1 MVLLAGDAG
10 IAATLQGDTAVVH
23 LDANL
28 LARQAGQLR
37 RHDEGVGGFTEVHGW
52 RPALRARRQPLEAV
66 LDGQQVAQRVPASK
80 SHVSD
85 SSTSWGGPA
94 PALPAF
100 LMAVLPS
107 SGSTPESTAHMADTL
122 LATRLKRGM
131 IIKLDNELFRIHDL
145 MHVTPGNLRGFVRVK
160 ARNLRTQSMTEQK
173 LRSEDVIER
182 ATLDEKEMQYLYS
195 DGDGFHFMD
204 TESYEQTHMSAE
216 TLGDFVGFLKP
227 EMLIRVEFY
236 GAEPVGIELPQA
248 VDLKVVETVPG
259 IKGATATNQ
268 LKPATLETGMVVQV
282 PPFIGEG
289 DVIRVNTETGEYLAR
304 A

>member
-1 MVLLAGDAG
+1 
-10 IAATLQGDTAVVH
+10 
-23 LDANL
+23 
-28 LARQAGQLR
+28 
-37 RHDEGVGGFTEVHGW
+37 
-52 RPALRARRQPLEAV
+52 
-66 LDGQQVAQRVPASK
+66 
-80 SHVSD
+80 
-85 SSTSWGGPA
+85 
-94 PALPAF
+94 
-100 LMAVLPS
+100 
-107 SGSTPESTAHMADTL
+107 MADTL

-182 ATLDEKEMQYLYS
+182 AMLDEKEMQFLYS
-195 DGDGFHFMD
+195 DGEGFHFMD
-204 TESYEQTHMSAE
+204 TESYEQTHMSAD
-216 TLGDFVGFLKP
+216 TLGDAVGYLKP

-236 GAEPVGIELPQA
+236 GAEPVGIELPQT

-268 LKPATLETGMVVQV
+268 LKDAKLETGLTTRV
-282 PPFIGEG
+282 PGFIVIGEK
-289 DVIRVNTETGEYLAR
+289 IRISTADGSYQSR